1 MTQNNLHRIIESLLF
16 ASNMPLTLDK
26 LKEVLEGPG
35 KKEIRKAITDL
46 QNFYN
51 QTGSAIDVAELAG
64 GFQLVSREEYA
75 IYLQKLFKGKSA
87 PRLTYRALET
97 LAIIAYK
104 QPITKQE
111 MESIRGVNVDGVV
124 RTLLERN
131 LVKIEGRQ
139 KAPGNPLLY
148 GTSKYFLQYFGLNS
162 LGDLPKLKEID
173 ELLKDDDKFLE
184 SLDQVS
190 LLQLAPEA
198 LGLKTPEGLEPNQT
212 TLNIPVKT
220 NDNPAKQETE
230 KNDETE

>member
-16 ASNMPLTLDK
+16 ASNTPLTLDK

-35 KKEIRKAITDL
+35 KKEIRTAITDL

-87 PRLTYRALET
+87 PRLTHRALET

-148 GTSKYFLQYFGLNS
+148 GTSKFFLQYFGLNS

-198 LGLKTPEGLEPNQT
+198 LGLKTPEELEKNQT

-220 NDNPAKQETE
+220 NDNPAEQETE
-230 KNDETE
+230 KNDATE